1 MASVYNLKGVH
12 KDGKAE
18 LKIGLDENS
27 KIIDGVGK
35 EIIFKNDDDSPAII
49 SIQNMP
55 YIPEDAN
62 EKNKLVTQKDLQDM
76 SRKLYEA
83 MRAQNESMEA
93 LIELAKIVGS
103 IDNGGD

>member
-1 MASVYNLKGVH
+1 
-12 KDGKAE
+12 
-18 LKIGLDENS
+18 
-27 KIIDGVGK
+27 
-35 EIIFKNDDDSPAII
+35 
-49 SIQNMP
+49 MP

>member
-49 SIQNMP
+49 SI
-55 YIPEDAN
+55 
-62 EKNKLVTQKDLQDM
+62 
-76 SRKLYEA
+76 
-83 MRAQNESMEA
+83 
-93 LIELAKIVGS
+93 
-103 IDNGGD
+103 